1 MRLRTRAAAYG
12 LAGLV
17 IAGTAILAGSSL
29 GLLNPNSSGILSVL
43 LTDPPS
49 VPDGVTAVYISYA
62 NIAVHASGFG
72 DSGWVD
78 VPGSGTIETIGLV
91 NLSRTISTAEV
102 PILAYDKVAFNISST
117 TVDYMG
123 RNYTVGVNSGRM
135 VIPFETALKVNASIP
150 AAALVDLS
158 PTVLN
163 LGSPG
168 SPSFT
173 MAAGARA
180 LQVPSDEVEDSM
192 KTVGNEF
199 SLQGHAWFQSFASG
213 RSDNL
218 TVSGLALTPDSF
230 TFSASNPGP
239 DAITLRMVV
248 VTQDPPKPKAGAAL
262 NSVATSFD
270 FAVGAD
276 GLLNLL
282 SGTSGVVG
290 QLSQTPG
297 YTLAAGAT
305 QRFSYSGAI
314 ATLLGGS
321 GISSGTA
328 YDVVVIGSVTLA
340 VQTVV
345 AG

>member
-1 MRLRTRAAAYG
+1 MRFRTRVAAYG

-17 IAGTAILAGSSL
+17 MAGTAIFAGSSM
-29 GLLNPNSSGILSVL
+29 GLLNYNSSGILSVL

-49 VPDGVTAVYISYA
+49 VPDGVSAVYITYS

-78 VPGSGTIETIGLV
+78 VPGSGTIDTLGLV
-91 NLSRTISTAEV
+91 NFSRTISTAEV
-102 PILAYDKVAFNISST
+102 PILTYNLVAFNISST

-123 RNYTVGVNSGRM
+123 RNYTAGANSGRLT
-135 VIPFETALKVNASIP
+135 IPFVTALKVNASIP
-150 AAALVDLS
+150 AAALVDIS

-173 MAAGARA
+173 MAAGAKA
-180 LQVPSDEVEDSM
+180 LQVPSVEVENSM
-192 KTVGNEF
+192 RMVGNEL
-199 SLQGHAWFQSFASG
+199 SLRGHSWFQSFAANH
-213 RSDNL
+213 SDNL
-218 TVSGLALTPDSF
+218 TLSGLALTSDSF
-230 TFSASNPGP
+230 SFSASNPGS

-248 VTQDPPKPKAGAAL
+248 VTQDPPQPRAGVAL

-270 FAVGAD
+270 FAVGAN
-276 GLLNLL
+276 GSLSLL

-290 QLSQTPG
+290 QLSETPG
-297 YTLAAGAT
+297 YILAAGST
-305 QRFSYSGAI
+305 QQFSYSGTI
-314 ATLLGGS
+314 ATLLGGN
-321 GISSGTA
+321 GISAGTT
-328 YDVVVIGSVTLA
+328 YDVVVIGSVNLA

-345 AG
+345 AA